1 MLSGL
6 MPPTSGDALV
16 FGQSILNAMPAIR
29 ATLGV
34 CPQHNILFPLLTVKE
49 HLQLYAAIKGV
60 ERGKVDEVVLEM
72 IKQVGLEEKVNVRSH
87 ALSGGMQR
95 KLSVAIALIGDSRIV
110 FLDGQH
116 CSNRTDTPP
125 LITAATPCG
134 PFSTLPWLSLIPP
147 SVLSRPVL
155 SFGLSLSE
163 PTSGMDPY
171 SRRATWDMLKKKK
184 EGRVI
189 ILTSQ
194 HSHPPHPAHGCPIAT
209 VLPPPHTHQPCE
221 SHTSPPS
228 PLLCSLH

>member
-1 MLSGL
+1 MLFAVSSGKSTTLSMLSGL
-6 MPPTSGDALV
+6 LPPTSGDALV
-16 FGQSILNAMPAIR
+16 FGQSILNAMPSIR

-34 CPQHNILFPLLTVKE
+34 CPQHNILFSLLTVKE
-49 HLQLYAAIKGV
+49 HLELYAAIKGV
-60 ERGKVDEVVLEM
+60 ERARVAEVVREM

-110 FLDGQH
+110 FLD
-116 CSNRTDTPP
+116 
-125 LITAATPCG
+125 
-134 PFSTLPWLSLIPP
+134 
-147 SVLSRPVL
+147 
-155 SFGLSLSE
+155 E

-194 HSHPPHPAHGCPIAT
+194 CSHHSHHSRRMPVSAAQRRTLLCVPHPWAH
-209 VLPPPHTHQPCE
+209 VL
-221 SHTSPPS
+221 SPPLFS
-228 PLLCSLH
+228 LVLCSLPCPLLSPFHGRGRPVG